1 MSWIEEKKRK
11 LESNNKTADESNLTE
26 KIKLLQKHQALQ
38 VKQRQNLLNLNQ
50 VAKLPTDDST
60 TYLCLSKDYGTI
72 LNH

>member
-1 MSWIEEKKRK
+1 MGWIEEKKRK

-50 VAKLPTDDST
+50 VAKLPTADST
-60 TYLCLSKDYGTI
+60 TYLHLSKDYGTY
-72 LNH
+72 